1 MFARLIFLLLL
12 LSMLSCPFRAQSQQP
27 SSNPATSPKPAAPPA
42 NGQPAAS
49 AQSKKPKKIW
59 TNDDMESVKG
69 TVSVVGDP
77 DPTPEMGGEKGPVAS
92 TGANKVHQR
101 QIEVYRSRI
110 RDLRSRIDAAD
121 KRIAELKNFKAED
134 ASPSGGLKPYHG
146 YNMIP
151 IEEQVKELEDKK
163 KQLQGKIED
172 IENEARKNGIDPGE
186 LR

>member
-12 LSMLSCPFRAQSQQP
+12 LALLSCPCRAQSQQP
-27 SSNPATSPKPAAPPA
+27 SSNPATSAKPATPPA
-42 NGQPAAS
+42 NGQPAA
-49 AQSKKPKKIW
+49 AQSKKPKKVW

-77 DPTPEMGGEKGPVAS
+77 DPTPEIGGEKGPVAS
-92 TGANKVHQR
+92 TGENKVHQR

-146 YNMIP
+146 YDMVP
-151 IEEQVKELEDKK
+151 IEDQVKELEIKK

-172 IENEARKNGIDPGE
+172 IENEARKNGIEPGE